1 MAPKA
6 KAKGVAKAKAKGKA
20 KARPGRRLRAPGG
33 LRRPAHRGREVRN
46 EDVGAAW
53 TRGDEVVAGQVPLL
67 ELGRGVQV
75 VFTSAMY
82 YHQECKVAGAIT
94 GMDVVEGETTL
105 RLQLRGTTHEG
116 LLKLHSAGPLE
127 EFRVHLCRQDCNKEE
142 VADYLIHATTMR
154 KMKEDAKEEGWVTN
168 LLKVRPADDV
178 DELGQLR
185 QRQQQLDPERKEE
198 ERLKQKKKKEKDK
211 KVKEKDRKEKK
222 IRKEKEELKG
232 GSSSSLKEAALDGT
246 QARLAARKTLMAV
259 FAGTGLDPRE
269 KVRRRVA
276 SRARTV
282 VKKKR
287 HKSRSSSSS
296 GSSGSS
302 RAHSPEAADEGVFH
316 QESKVRLVAAS
327 QPGALACQAL
337 SHMRGLLLSEIGS
350 ADQPGVVKG
359 CAVAYYRQCL
369 QRKSSGP
376 AQRELFTIAAAVDQA
391 MSGNVAGC
399 LDTLLQRLKSS
410 ESTLAGTHWTVS
422 QRLEILPQ
430 DHVLLTPLPEMTT
443 ARKDVFEETKM
454 KYLASMPEGRN
465 ASASGKG
472 GGKGKAEGKDGSKGS
487 GKDRRWGKGGPQKGD
502 TSKKGKE
509 ESNPKV

>member
-1 MAPKA
+1 
-6 KAKGVAKAKAKGKA
+6 
-20 KARPGRRLRAPGG
+20 
-33 LRRPAHRGREVRN
+33 
-46 EDVGAAW
+46 
-53 TRGDEVVAGQVPLL
+53 
-67 ELGRGVQV
+67 
-75 VFTSAMY
+75 
-82 YHQECKVAGAIT
+82 
-94 GMDVVEGETTL
+94 
-105 RLQLRGTTHEG
+105 
-116 LLKLHSAGPLE
+116 
-127 EFRVHLCRQDCNKEE
+127 
-142 VADYLIHATTMR
+142 
-154 KMKEDAKEEGWVTN
+154 
-168 LLKVRPADDV
+168 
-178 DELGQLR
+178 
-185 QRQQQLDPERKEE
+185 
-198 ERLKQKKKKEKDK
+198 
-211 KVKEKDRKEKK
+211 
-222 IRKEKEELKG
+222 
-232 GSSSSLKEAALDGT
+232 
-246 QARLAARKTLMAV
+246 
-259 FAGTGLDPRE
+259 
-269 KVRRRVA
+269 
-276 SRARTV
+276 
-282 VKKKR
+282 
-287 HKSRSSSSS
+287 
-296 GSSGSS
+296 
-302 RAHSPEAADEGVFH
+302 
-316 QESKVRLVAAS
+316 
-327 QPGALACQAL
+327 
-337 SHMRGLLLSEIGS
+337 MRGLLLSEIGS